1 MPIGDDRQSPCR
13 SRNADPLM
21 KNNEKPKLKDVAE
34 LAGVSIGSAS
44 RALSTP
50 HLVKTATLEK
60 VVAAVLKLGYVR
72 DGAARALASRRT
84 YSIGA
89 IFPTFNNPVFAEAVQ
104 ALQQR
109 LNVLGYHL
117 IISAHEYDQE
127 REVVNV
133 RNMIERGIEGLLLV
147 GTEHSPAVYDM
158 LNASQCPFILM
169 WSLDGAHTHPCVGF
183 SNEEGGRMVAKHLLD
198 LGHKDIAMISGVVAY
213 NERARYRLKGVTE
226 TLNEAGIEL
235 AAHQVIQQPFTLEGG
250 RAGLRM
256 AMELTPRPTAI
267 VCSTDVT
274 CIGAIAEARLLGLRV
289 PTELSIT
296 GFDDIDFAAV
306 SVPALTTV
314 SVPSTDIGISSANNI
329 VAMIEGR
336 PIAKRERVQI
346 DLVVRQ
352 STAPVKS

>member
-1 MPIGDDRQSPCR
+1 
-13 SRNADPLM
+13 M
-21 KNNEKPKLKDVAE
+21 KKNEKPKLKDVAE

-50 HLVKTATLEK
+50 HLVKPATLEK
-60 VVAAVLKLGYVR
+60 VAAAVLKLGYVR

-84 YSIGA
+84 HSIGA

-109 LNVLGYHL
+109 LNELGYHL
-117 IISAHEYDQE
+117 IISSHEYDQE
-127 REVVNV
+127 RELINV
-133 RNMIERGIEGLLLV
+133 RNMIERGVEGLLLV
-147 GTEHSPAVYDM
+147 GTEHSPVVYDA
-158 LNASQCPFILM
+158 LDASHCPLILM
-169 WSLDGAHTHPCVGF
+169 WSLDGSHPHHCVGF
-183 SNEEGGRMVAKHLLD
+183 SNEEGGRMVAKHLVD
-198 LGHKDIAMISGVVAY
+198 LGHKNIAMISGVVAY
-213 NERARYRLKGVTE
+213 NERAKYRLKGVAD
-226 TLNEAGIEL
+226 TLKEAGIEL
-235 AAHQVIQQPFTLEGG
+235 APTQIIQQPFTLEGG

-274 CIGAIAEARLLGLRV
+274 CMGAIAEARLQGIHV

-314 SVPSTDIGISSANNI
+314 CVPSTDIGISSANNI
-329 VAMIEGR
+329 IAMIEGR
-336 PIAKRERVQI
+336 PVARRERVQI